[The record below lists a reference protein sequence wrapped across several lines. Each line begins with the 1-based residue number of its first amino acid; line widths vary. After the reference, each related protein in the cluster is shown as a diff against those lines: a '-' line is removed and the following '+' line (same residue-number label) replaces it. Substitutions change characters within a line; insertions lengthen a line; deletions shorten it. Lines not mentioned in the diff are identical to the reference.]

1 MRPLSPAVAWR
12 LLRED
17 DGPTTTEYAVLFALI
32 LVVVVT
38 SIAAVGGKVSASFD
52 ECATANW

>member
-1 MRPLSPAVAWR
+1 MRFWLPAVVLR
-12 LLRED
+12 LLRET

-38 SIAAVGGKVSASFD
+38 GISAVGTKVNLGFD
-52 ECATANW
+52 SCATAGW